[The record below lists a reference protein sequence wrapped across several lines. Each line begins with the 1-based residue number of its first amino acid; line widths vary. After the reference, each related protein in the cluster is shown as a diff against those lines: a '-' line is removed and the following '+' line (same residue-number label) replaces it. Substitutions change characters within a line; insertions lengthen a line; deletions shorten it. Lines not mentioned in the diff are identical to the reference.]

1 MNTEFYI
8 KIVEPFT
15 GNIVYKIATLDEIV
29 AFYQEKYPA
38 FAIELL
44 KRTPN
49 VLAYAGYIKP
59 ARSDCKICYYNDGCP
74 KLGKIN
80 AHCLDYFKK
89 NKTVSFPSGARSCE
103 TRPSEARHKVV
114 SDATR

>member
-1 MNTEFYI
+1 MIYDFYI

-15 GNIVYKIATLDEIV
+15 GNIVYKIATFDEIV
-29 AFYQEKYPA
+29 SFYQERYPDI
-38 FAIELL
+38 AIEML

-49 VLAYAGYIKP
+49 VLAHAGYIKP
-59 ARSDCKICYYNDGCP
+59 VKSDCKICYYNDGCP

-89 NKTVSFPSGARSCE
+89 NKAITFM
-103 TRPSEARHKVV
+103 KV
-114 SDATR
+114 SDVAR